1 MTTVEIYSRAGA
13 ERAFAPKGDVEVLKG
28 RLETLEGVPAVHGA
42 ITLRTGEHAPA
53 ATRSG
58 TLVLREKAALG
69 GGITVR
75 AAAVGRA
82 QAGVGDPLTVSA
94 EPGDLAV
101 LIMAGQLAADP
112 TPSPIPEG
120 WTGTWQNAIPGTNRS
135 GYVAVRKVTSATDTR
150 GVEWWVKTKAWTAR
164 QRAVLAV
171 IGGVDADRAAAG
183 PWSAALGAAPA
194 GATARLLASAAHG
207 TKEGKMAAWT
217 LDGGAVVADGLADVS
232 AVESW
237 SAVRAVLGEVGK
249 APDDIGANPP
259 AAWAQV
265 GLVARA
271 AGGGGGDNLDGATVP
286 LWFGGEQTRAG
297 VSIMPYGARSASALK
312 EAGAGRKG
320 IVVGH
325 RGMSEAG
332 DVVEHTMAAYTR
344 AVECGVDA
352 LEISCH
358 RTSDGVWLASH
369 DSTLERLGGPS
380 TPIRDMTWAQVL
392 SAFAGR
398 PEATPVT
405 LRDYLAAYG
414 ATHVT
419 IFDPKTEMARSDEY
433 LALLRDYKDRVVVKA
448 FADSGWLFAKIKQA
462 GWATWGYAYARN
474 RGQTWYAD
482 FVQGTNLD
490 FLSMEWDASDDVWS
504 PLVATGKPV
513 IAHIPASVA
522 QAAEG
527 ARKGAAGCIT
537 SRADLVAGAKV

>member
-1 MTTVEIYSRAGA
+1 MTAYRVYSKAGVDK
-13 ERAFAPKGDVEVLKG
+13 RFAP
-28 RLETLEGVPAVHGA
+28 RAETDAIRSLLPALTGTGTV

-53 ATRSG
+53 GTRSG
-58 TLVLREKAALG
+58 TMVLRERAALQ
-69 GGITVR
+69 GGIVVR
-75 AAAVGRA
+75 DSAVGRA
-82 QAGVGDPLTVSA
+82 QAGVGDPLTA
-94 EPGDLAV
+94 AAQPGDLAV
-101 LIMAGQLAADP
+101 LIMAAQLQADEN
-112 TPSPIPEG
+112 PSPIPSG
-120 WTGTWQNAIPGTNRS
+120 WTGTWQNTIPATNRS
-135 GYVAVRKVTSATDTR
+135 GYVAMKKVTAATDTR

-164 QRAVLAV
+164 QRAVLVVLAGGGINADQIAV
-171 IGGVDADRAAAG
+171 GQWRATVAATI
-183 PWSAALGAAPA
+183 PAPS
-194 GATARLLASAAHG
+194 TARLLVSAAHG
-207 TKEGKMAAWT
+207 TKDNKMAAWT
-217 LDGGAVVADGLADVS
+217 LDGGAIVADGLADVS
-232 AVESW
+232 TTESW
-237 SAVRAVLGEVGK
+237 SAVRVVLGAADR
-249 APDDIGANPP
+249 APDGVAANPP

-271 AGGGGGDNLDGATVP
+271 VGGGEDLDGTTVP
-286 LWFGGEQTRAG
+286 LWFGGEKTRAG
-297 VSIMPYGARSASALK
+297 VSIMPYGARSVSTLK
-312 EAGAGRKG
+312 ERKTG

-325 RGMSEAG
+325 RGMSGAG

-358 RTSDGVWLASH
+358 RTSDGVWFASH

-380 TPIRDMTWAQVL
+380 TPIRNMTWTQVQA
-392 SAFAGR
+392 AFAGR
-398 PEATPVT
+398 PEALPVT
-405 LRDYLAAYG
+405 LKDYLATYG

-433 LALLRDYKDRVVVKA
+433 LALLKDYKDRVVVKA
-448 FADSGWLFAKIKQA
+448 FADAGWLFAKVKQA

-482 FVQGTNLD
+482 FVQATNLD
-490 FLSMEWDASDDVWS
+490 FLSMEWDASDDMWS

>member
-1 MTTVEIYSRAGA
+1 MTAYEVYSREGA
-13 ERAFAPKGDVEVLKG
+13 DRRFALRA
-28 RLETLEGVPAVHGA
+28 ETDAIRGLLPALTGTGTV

-58 TLVLREKAALG
+58 TMVLRERAALG
-69 GGITVR
+69 DGIVVR
-75 AAAVGRA
+75 SSALGRA
-82 QAGVGDPLTVSA
+82 QAGVGDPLTAAA

-101 LIMAGQLAADP
+101 LIMAAQLQADEN
-112 TPSPIPEG
+112 PSPIPSG
-120 WTGTWQNAIPGTNRS
+120 WAGTWQNAISGTNRS
-135 GYVAVRKVTSATDTR
+135 GYVATRKVTGATDTR

-164 QRAVLAV
+164 QRAVLV
-171 IGGVDADRAAAG
+171 ILAGVDADKAAAG
-183 PWSAALGAAPA
+183 AWSAALGAAPA
-194 GATARLLASAAHG
+194 GSTARLLVSAAHG
-207 TKEGKMAAWT
+207 TKDNKMAAWT
-217 LDGGAVVADGLADVS
+217 LEGGAVVADGLEDVS
-232 AVESW
+232 TTESW
-237 SAVRAVLGEVGK
+237 SAVRAILGAAAT
-249 APDDIGANPP
+249 APDGAGANPP

-271 AGGGGGDNLDGATVP
+271 AGGGAGENLDGATVP
-286 LWFGGEQTRAG
+286 LWFGGEATRAG

-312 EAGAGRKG
+312 ERKG

-380 TPIRDMTWAQVL
+380 TPIRNMTWAQVQT
-392 SAFAGR
+392 AFAGR
-398 PEATPVT
+398 PEALPVT
-405 LRDYLAAYG
+405 LKDYLATYG
-414 ATHVT
+414 GTHVT

-433 LALLRDYKDRVVVKA
+433 LAILAPYKDRVVVKA

-462 GWATWGYAYARN
+462 GWATWGYAYVRN
-474 RGQTWYAD
+474 RGRTWYPD

-490 FLSMEWDASDDVWS
+490 FLSMEWDAADDVWS

>member
-1 MTTVEIYSRAGA
+1 MTAYEVYSRPGA
-13 ERAFAPKGDVEVLKG
+13 DRRFAL
-28 RLETLEGVPAVHGA
+28 RTETDAIRGLLPALTGTGTV

-53 ATRSG
+53 GTRSG
-58 TLVLREKAALG
+58 TMVLRERAALEG
-69 GGITVR
+69 GVVVR
-75 AAAVGRA
+75 SSALGRA
-82 QAGVGDPLTVSA
+82 QAGVGDPLTAAA

-101 LIMAGQLAADP
+101 LIMAAQLQADP
-112 TPSPIPEG
+112 TPSPVPEG

-135 GYVAVRKVTSATDTR
+135 GYVAVKKVTSPVDTR

-164 QRAVLAV
+164 QRAVLVVLA
-171 IGGVDADRAAAG
+171 GVDADRAAVG
-183 PWSAALGAAPA
+183 QWSAALATAAAP
-194 GATARLLASAAHG
+194 ATARLLVSAAHG
-207 TKEGKMAAWT
+207 TKDNRMAAWT
-217 LDGGAVVADGLADVS
+217 LEGGAVVADGLADVS
-232 AVESW
+232 TTESW
-237 SAVRAVLGEVGK
+237 SAMRAVLGPAASV
-249 APDDIGANPP
+249 PDGAGANPP

-265 GLVARA
+265 GLVVGA
-271 AGGGGGDNLDGATVP
+271 AGAGGENLDGATVP
-286 LWFGGEQTRAG
+286 LWFGGEATRAG

-312 EAGAGRKG
+312 ERKG

-344 AVECGVDA
+344 AAECGVDA

-369 DSTLERLGGPS
+369 DSTLARLGGPS
-380 TPIRDMTWAQVL
+380 TPIRDMTWAQVQA
-392 SAFAGR
+392 AFAGR

-405 LRDYLAAYG
+405 LKDYLATYG

-433 LALLRDYKDRVVVKA
+433 LALLAPYKDRVIIKV
-448 FADSGWLFAKIKQA
+448 FADAGWLFAKVKQA

-474 RGQTWYAD
+474 RGQTWYPD

-490 FLSMEWDASDDVWS
+490 FLSMEWDASDDVWA

-527 ARKGAAGCIT
+527 TRKGAAGCIT
-537 SRADLVAGAKV
+537 SRADLVAGLKV

>member
-1 MTTVEIYSRAGA
+1 MTAYEVYSRGGA
-13 ERAFAPKGDVEVLKG
+13 DRRFAL
-28 RLETLEGVPAVHGA
+28 RTETDAIRGLLPALTGTGTV

-53 ATRSG
+53 GARSG
-58 TLVLREKAALG
+58 TMVLRERAALEG
-69 GGITVR
+69 GVVVR
-75 AAAVGRA
+75 SSAVGRA
-82 QAGVGDPLTVSA
+82 QAGVGDPLTAAA

-101 LIMAGQLAADP
+101 LIMAAQLQADEN
-112 TPSPIPEG
+112 PSPLPDG
-120 WTGTWQNAIPGTNRS
+120 WTGTWQNTVPGTNRS
-135 GYVAVRKVTSATDTR
+135 GYVATRKVTGATDTR

-164 QRAVLAV
+164 QRAVLV
-171 IGGVDADRAAAG
+171 VLTGVDADRAAAG
-183 PWSAALGAAPA
+183 SWSAALGAAPA
-194 GATARLLASAAHG
+194 GSTAQLLASAAHG
-207 TKEGKMAAWT
+207 TKDNRMAAWT
-217 LDGGAVVADGLADVS
+217 LEGGAVVADGLADVS
-232 AVESW
+232 TTESW
-237 SAVRAVLGEVGK
+237 SAVRAVLG
-249 APDDIGANPP
+249 AADRPPDGAGVNPP

-265 GLVARA
+265 GLVAA
-271 AGGGGGDNLDGATVP
+271 AGGGGEALDGTTVP

-297 VSIMPYGARSASALK
+297 VSIMPYGARSTSALK
-312 EAGAGRKG
+312 ERKG

-325 RGMSEAG
+325 RGMSGAG

-344 AVECGVDA
+344 AAECGVDA

-369 DSTLERLGGPS
+369 DATLARLGGPS

-398 PEATPVT
+398 PEAVPVT
-405 LRDYLAAYG
+405 LKDYLATYG
-414 ATHVT
+414 GTHVT
-419 IFDPKTEMARSDEY
+419 IFDPKAEAARSDEY
-433 LALLRDYKDRVVVKA
+433 LALLKDYKDRVVIKA
-448 FADSGWLFAKIKQA
+448 FADSGWLFAKVKQA

-482 FVQGTNLD
+482 FVAATNLD
-490 FLSMEWDASDDVWS
+490 FLSMEWDAADDVWA

-537 SRADLVAGAKV
+537 SRADLVAGLKV

>member
-1 MTTVEIYSRAGA
+1 MTAYKVYSRDGA
-13 ERAFAPKGDVEVLKG
+13 DRRFAPRAETDAIRNILPALTGTGTVL
-28 RLETLEGVPAVHGA
+28 
-42 ITLRTGEHAPA
+42 TLRTGEHAPA
-53 ATRSG
+53 GTRPG
-58 TLVLREKAALG
+58 TMVLRERAALEG
-69 GGITVR
+69 GVVVR
-75 AAAVGRA
+75 DSAVGRA
-82 QAGVGDPLTVSA
+82 QAGVGDPLTA
-94 EPGDLAV
+94 TAQPGDLAV
-101 LIMAGQLAADP
+101 LIMAAQLQADEN
-112 TPSPIPEG
+112 PSPIPSG

-135 GYVAVRKVTSATDTR
+135 GYVAVRKVTSPVDTR

-164 QRAVLAV
+164 QRAVLVVLA
-171 IGGVDADRAAAG
+171 GVDADRAAVG
-183 PWSAALGAAPA
+183 QWSAVVATAPA
-194 GATARLLASAAHG
+194 PATARLLVSVAHG
-207 TKEGKMAAWT
+207 TKDNKMAAWT
-217 LDGGAVVADGLADVS
+217 LEGGAVVTDGLADVS
-232 AVESW
+232 TTESW
-237 SAVRAVLGEVGK
+237 SAMRVVLGAAGR
-249 APDDIGANPP
+249 APDGAAANPP

-265 GLVARA
+265 GLVAKA
-271 AGGGGGDNLDGATVP
+271 AGGGEDLDGTTVP
-286 LWFGGEQTRAG
+286 LWFGGEKTRAR

-312 EAGAGRKG
+312 ERKSG

-325 RGMSEAG
+325 RGMSGAG

-358 RTSDGVWLASH
+358 RTSDGVWFASH

-380 TPIRDMTWAQVL
+380 TPIKNMTWAQVQA
-392 SAFAGR
+392 AFVGW
-398 PEATPVT
+398 PEALPVT
-405 LRDYLAAYG
+405 LKDYLATYG

-433 LALLRDYKDRVVVKA
+433 LALLAPYKDRVIIKA
-448 FADSGWLFAKIKQA
+448 FADASWLFAKIRQA

-474 RGQTWYAD
+474 RGQNWYPD

-490 FLSMEWDASDDVWS
+490 FLSMEWNASDDVWS

-537 SRADLVAGAKV
+537 SRADLVAGLKV

>member
-1 MTTVEIYSRAGA
+1 MTAYEVYSRPGA
-13 ERAFAPKGDVEVLKG
+13 DRRFALKGDVDALRG
-28 RLETLEGVPAVHGA
+28 LLPALTGTGTV

-53 ATRSG
+53 GTRSG
-58 TLVLREKAALG
+58 TMVLRERAALG
-69 GGITVR
+69 TGIAVR
-75 AAAVGRA
+75 SSAVGRA
-82 QAGVGDPLTVSA
+82 QAGVGDPLTATS

-101 LIMAGQLAADP
+101 LIMAAQLQADEN
-112 TPSPIPEG
+112 PSPIPEG
-120 WTGTWQNAIPGTNRS
+120 WTGTWQPQIGGTNRS
-135 GYVAVRKVTSATDTR
+135 GYVAVRKVTGATDTR

-164 QRAVLAV
+164 QRAILA
-171 IGGVDADRAAAG
+171 ILAGVDADKVVAG
-183 PWSAALGAAPA
+183 AWTAALGPAPA
-194 GATARLLASAAHG
+194 GATARLLVSAAHG
-207 TKEGKMAAWT
+207 TKDNKMAAWT
-217 LDGGAVVADGLADVS
+217 LEGGAVVADGLADVS
-232 AVESW
+232 TTESW
-237 SAVRAVLGEVGK
+237 SAVRAVLGPAAM
-249 APDDIGANPP
+249 APDGAGANPP

-265 GLVARA
+265 GLVAKA
-271 AGGGGGDNLDGATVP
+271 AGAGVDNLDGATVP
-286 LWFGGEQTRAG
+286 LWFGGEAARAG

-312 EAGAGRKG
+312 ERKNLV
-320 IVVGH
+320 IGH

-369 DSTLERLGGPS
+369 DATLARLGGPS
-380 TPIRDMTWAQVL
+380 TPIRDMTWAQVQA
-392 SAFAGR
+392 AFAGR

-405 LRDYLAAYG
+405 LKDYLATYG

-433 LALLRDYKDRVVVKA
+433 LALLAPYKDRVIIKA
-448 FADSGWLFAKIKQA
+448 FADSGWLFAKVKQA

-482 FVQGTNLD
+482 FVQATNLD
-490 FLSMEWDASDDVWS
+490 FLSMEWDASDDVWA

-537 SRADLVAGAKV
+537 SRADLVAGLKV

>member
-1 MTTVEIYSRAGA
+1 MTTVEIYSRAGV
-13 ERAFAPKGDVEVLKG
+13 ERAFAARGDVEALKG
-28 RLETLEGVPAVHGA
+28 RVETLEGAPAVHGA
-42 ITLRTGEHAPA
+42 ITLLTGEHAPVG
-53 ATRSG
+53 TRSG

-69 GGITVR
+69 DGIAVR
-75 AAAVGRA
+75 ASATGRA
-82 QAGVGDPLTVSA
+82 QAGVGDPLTAAA

-112 TPSPIPEG
+112 TPSPVPEG
-120 WTGTWQNAIPGTNRS
+120 WTGTWQPQIGGTNRS
-135 GYVAVRKVTSATDTR
+135 GYVATREVSAATDTR

-164 QRAVLAV
+164 QRAVLVVLA
-171 IGGVDADRAAAG
+171 GADADRAVVG
-183 PWSAALGAAPA
+183 PWSATVAGA
-194 GATARLLASAAHG
+194 ATARLLASAAHG
-207 TKEGKMAAWT
+207 TKDNKMAAWT

-232 AVESW
+232 TVESW
-237 SAVRAVLGEVGK
+237 SVVRVVLGGAGK

-265 GLVARA
+265 ALVPGG
-271 AGGGGGDNLDGATVP
+271 AGGGGGALDGATVP
-286 LWFGGEQTRAG
+286 LWLGGEQTRAG
-297 VSIMPYGARSASALK
+297 VSIMPYGARSTSALK

-358 RTSDGVWLASH
+358 RTSDGVWFASH
-369 DSTLERLGGPS
+369 DPTLERLGGPS
-380 TPIRDMTWAQVL
+380 TPIKNMTWAQVQA
-392 SAFAGR
+392 AFAAR
-398 PEATPVT
+398 PEAAPVT

-433 LALLRDYKDRVVVKA
+433 LALLKDYKDRVVVKA
-448 FADSGWLFAKIKQA
+448 FADSGWLFAKVKQA

-474 RGQTWYAD
+474 RGQNWYPD
-482 FVQGTNLD
+482 FVKGTNLD
-490 FLSMEWDASDDVWS
+490 FLSMEWDAADDVWA
-504 PLVATGKPV
+504 PLVATGRPV

-537 SRADLVAGAKV
+537 SRADLVAGLKV

>member
-1 MTTVEIYSRAGA
+1 MTAYEVYSRGGA
-13 ERAFAPKGDVEVLKG
+13 DRRFALRTETDAIRGLLPALTGTGTVL
-28 RLETLEGVPAVHGA
+28 
-42 ITLRTGEHAPA
+42 TLRTGEHAPA
-53 ATRSG
+53 STRSG
-58 TLVLREKAALG
+58 TMVLRERAALEG
-69 GGITVR
+69 GVVVR
-75 AAAVGRA
+75 STAVGRA
-82 QAGVGDPLTVSA
+82 QAGVGDPLTAAA

-101 LIMAGQLAADP
+101 LIMAAQLQADP
-112 TPSPIPEG
+112 TPSPVPEG

-135 GYVAVRKVTSATDTR
+135 GYVATRKVTSPVDTR

-164 QRAVLAV
+164 QRAVLV
-171 IGGVDADRAAAG
+171 ILAGVDADKAVAG
-183 PWSAALGAAPA
+183 AWSAALGAAPA

-207 TKEGKMAAWT
+207 TKDNKMAAWT
-217 LDGGAVVADGLADVS
+217 LEGGAVVADGLADVS
-232 AVESW
+232 TTESW
-237 SAVRAVLGEVGK
+237 SAVRVVLGGADR
-249 APDDIGANPP
+249 APDGAGVNPP

-265 GLVARA
+265 GLVAK
-271 AGGGGGDNLDGATVP
+271 AGGGAGENLDGATVP
-286 LWFGGEQTRAG
+286 LWFGGEATRAG

-312 EAGAGRKG
+312 EAGAGRKNL
-320 IVVGH
+320 VVGH

-369 DSTLERLGGPS
+369 DSTLARLGGPS
-380 TPIRDMTWAQVL
+380 TPIRDMTWAQVQA
-392 SAFAGR
+392 AFAGR
-398 PEATPVT
+398 PEALPVT
-405 LRDYLAAYG
+405 LKDYLAAYG

-433 LALLRDYKDRVVVKA
+433 LALLKDYKDRVVVKA
-448 FADSGWLFAKIKQA
+448 FADASWLFAKVKQA

-474 RGQTWYAD
+474 RGQNWYPD

-527 ARKGAAGCIT
+527 TRKGAAGCIT
-537 SRADLVAGAKV
+537 SRADLVAGLKV

>member
-1 MTTVEIYSRAGA
+1 MTAYKVYSRDGA
-13 ERAFAPKGDVEVLKG
+13 DRRFAPRAETDAIRNILPALTGTGTVL
-28 RLETLEGVPAVHGA
+28 
-42 ITLRTGEHAPA
+42 TLRTGEHAPA
-53 ATRSG
+53 GTRPG
-58 TLVLREKAALG
+58 TMVLRERAALEG
-69 GGITVR
+69 GVVVR
-75 AAAVGRA
+75 DSAVGRA
-82 QAGVGDPLTVSA
+82 QAGVGDPLTA
-94 EPGDLAV
+94 TAQPGDLAV
-101 LIMAGQLAADP
+101 LIMAAQLQADEN
-112 TPSPIPEG
+112 PSPIPSG

-135 GYVAVRKVTSATDTR
+135 GYVAVRKVTSPVDTR

-164 QRAVLAV
+164 QRAVLVVLA
-171 IGGVDADRAAAG
+171 GVDADRAAVG
-183 PWSAALGAAPA
+183 QWSAVVATAPA
-194 GATARLLASAAHG
+194 PATARLLVSVAHG
-207 TKEGKMAAWT
+207 TKDNKMAAWT
-217 LDGGAVVADGLADVS
+217 LEGGAVVTDGLADVS
-232 AVESW
+232 TTESW
-237 SAVRAVLGEVGK
+237 SAMRVVLGAADR
-249 APDDIGANPP
+249 APDGAAANPP

-265 GLVARA
+265 GLVAKA
-271 AGGGGGDNLDGATVP
+271 AGGGEDLDGTTVP
-286 LWFGGEQTRAG
+286 LWFGGEKTRAG

-312 EAGAGRKG
+312 ERKSG

-325 RGMSEAG
+325 RGMSGAG

-358 RTSDGVWLASH
+358 RTSDGVWFASH

-380 TPIRDMTWAQVL
+380 TPIKNMTWAQVQA
-392 SAFAGR
+392 AFVGW
-398 PEATPVT
+398 PEALPVT
-405 LRDYLAAYG
+405 LKDYLATYG

-433 LALLRDYKDRVVVKA
+433 LALLAPYKDRVIIKA
-448 FADSGWLFAKIKQA
+448 FADASWLFAKIRQA

-474 RGQTWYAD
+474 RGQNWYPD

-490 FLSMEWDASDDVWS
+490 FLSMEWAASDDVWS

-537 SRADLVAGAKV
+537 SRADLVAGLKV

>member
-1 MTTVEIYSRAGA
+1 MTTFSVYSRDGA
-13 ERAFAPKGDVEVLKG
+13 DRRFALRTETDAIRGLLPTLTGTGTVL
-28 RLETLEGVPAVHGA
+28 
-42 ITLRTGEHAPA
+42 TLRTGEHAPA

-69 GGITVR
+69 TGIAVR
-75 AAAVGRA
+75 ASATGRA
-82 QAGVGDPLTVSA
+82 QAGVGDPLTATS

-101 LIMAGQLAADP
+101 LVMAAQLQADP

-120 WTGTWQNAIPGTNRS
+120 WTGTWQPQIGGTNRS
-135 GYVAVRKVTSATDTR
+135 GYVAVKEVTSPTDTR
-150 GVEWWVKTKAWTAR
+150 GVEWWVRTKAWTAR
-164 QRAVLAV
+164 QRAVLVVLA
-171 IGGVDADRAAAG
+171 GVDADKAVAG
-183 PWSAALGAAPA
+183 AWSAALGAAPA
-194 GATARLLASAAHG
+194 GATARLLVSAAHG
-207 TKEGKMAAWT
+207 TKDNRMAAWT
-217 LDGGAVVADGLADVS
+217 LEGGAVVADGLADVS
-232 AVESW
+232 TMESW
-237 SAVRAVLGEVGK
+237 SAVRVVLGGADR
-249 APDDIGANPP
+249 APDGAAANPP

-271 AGGGGGDNLDGATVP
+271 AGGGEDLDGTTVP

-312 EAGAGRKG
+312 EAGAGRKNL
-320 IVVGH
+320 VVGH

-358 RTSDGVWLASH
+358 RTSDGVWFASH
-369 DSTLERLGGPS
+369 EATLARLGGPS
-380 TPIRDMTWAQVL
+380 TPIRDMTWAQVQA
-392 SAFAGR
+392 AFAGR
-398 PEATPVT
+398 PEALPVT
-405 LRDYLAAYG
+405 LRDYLGAYG
-414 ATHVT
+414 NTHVT

-433 LALLRDYKDRVVVKA
+433 LALLKDYKDRVVIKA
-448 FADSGWLFAKIKQA
+448 FADSGWLFAKVKQA

-474 RGQTWYAD
+474 RGQNWYPD
-482 FVQGTNLD
+482 FAAGMNLD
-490 FLSMEWDASDDVWS
+490 FLSMEWDAADDVWA

-527 ARKGAAGCIT
+527 TRKGAAGCIT
-537 SRADLVAGAKV
+537 SRADLVAGLKV

>member
-1 MTTVEIYSRAGA
+1 MTTVEVYSRRGA
-13 ERAFAPKGDVEVLKG
+13 ERAFAARGDVETLKG
-28 RLETLEGVPAVHGA
+28 RVGTLEGAPAVQGA

-53 ATRSG
+53 GTRSG

-69 GGITVR
+69 DGIVVR
-75 AAAVGRA
+75 SSATGRA
-82 QAGVGDPLTVSA
+82 QAGVGDPLTAAA

-101 LIMAGQLAADP
+101 LIMAGQLAADL
-112 TPSPIPEG
+112 TPSPVPEG
-120 WTGTWQNAIPGTNRS
+120 WTGAWQNTVPGGTRS
-135 GYVAVRKVTSATDTR
+135 GYVAVRKVAAATDTR

-164 QRAVLAV
+164 QRAVLVVLAGADAERAV
-171 IGGVDADRAAAG
+171 VG
-183 PWSAALGAAPA
+183 PWSATVAGA
-194 GATARLLASAAHG
+194 ATARLLASAAHG
-207 TKEGKMAAWT
+207 TKDNKMAAWT
-217 LDGGAVVADGLADVS
+217 LDGGAIVADGLADVS
-232 AVESW
+232 TVESW
-237 SAVRAVLGEVGK
+237 SAVRVVLGGAGK

-265 GLVARA
+265 ALVPGG
-271 AGGGGGDNLDGATVP
+271 AGGGGGALDGTTVP
-286 LWFGGEQTRAG
+286 LWLGGEQTRAG
-297 VSIMPYGARSASALK
+297 VSIMPYGARSVSALK

-325 RGMSEAG
+325 RGMSGAG

-358 RTSDGVWLASH
+358 RTKDGVWFASH

-380 TPIRDMTWAQVL
+380 TPIRDMTWAQVQA
-392 SAFAGR
+392 AFAGR

-405 LRDYLAAYG
+405 LKDYLGAYG
-414 ATHVT
+414 NTHVT

-433 LALLRDYKDRVVVKA
+433 LALLAPYKDRVVIKA

-474 RGQTWYAD
+474 RGQNWYPD
-482 FVQGTNLD
+482 FAKGANQD
-490 FLSMEWDASDDVWS
+490 FLSMEWDAADDVWA

-513 IAHIPASVA
+513 IAHIPATAA

-537 SRADLVAGAKV
+537 SRADLVAGVKV

>member
-1 MTTVEIYSRAGA
+1 MTTVEVYSRRGA
-13 ERAFAPKGDVEVLKG
+13 ERAFAARGDVETLKG
-28 RLETLEGVPAVHGA
+28 RVGTLEGAPAVQGA

-53 ATRSG
+53 GTRSG

-69 GGITVR
+69 DGIIVR
-75 AAAVGRA
+75 SSATGRA
-82 QAGVGDPLTVSA
+82 QAGVGDPLTAAA

-101 LIMAGQLAADP
+101 LIMAGQLAADL
-112 TPSPIPEG
+112 TPSPVPEG
-120 WTGTWQNAIPGTNRS
+120 WTGTWQNTVPGGTRS
-135 GYVAVRKVTSATDTR
+135 GYVAVRKVAAATDTR

-164 QRAVLAV
+164 QRAVLVVLAGADAERAV
-171 IGGVDADRAAAG
+171 VG
-183 PWSAALGAAPA
+183 PWSATVAGA
-194 GATARLLASAAHG
+194 ATARLLASAAHG
-207 TKEGKMAAWT
+207 TKDNKMAAWT
-217 LDGGAVVADGLADVS
+217 LDGGAIVADGLADVS
-232 AVESW
+232 TVESW
-237 SAVRAVLGEVGK
+237 SAVRVVLGGAGK

-265 GLVARA
+265 ALVPGG
-271 AGGGGGDNLDGATVP
+271 AGGGGGALDGTTVP
-286 LWFGGEQTRAG
+286 LWLGGEQTRAG
-297 VSIMPYGARSASALK
+297 VSIMPYGARSVSALK

-325 RGMSEAG
+325 RGMSGAG
-332 DVVEHTMAAYTR
+332 DVVEDTMAAYTR

-358 RTSDGVWLASH
+358 RTSDGVWMASH

-380 TPIRDMTWAQVL
+380 TPIRDMTWAQVQA
-392 SAFAGR
+392 AFAGR

-405 LRDYLAAYG
+405 LKDYLGAYG

-433 LALLRDYKDRVVVKA
+433 LALLASYKDRVVIKA
-448 FADSGWLFAKIKQA
+448 FADSGWLFAKVKQA

-482 FVQGTNLD
+482 FVQGANLD
-490 FLSMEWDASDDVWS
+490 FLSMEWDAADDVWS

-513 IAHIPASVA
+513 IAHIPATAA

-537 SRADLVAGAKV
+537 SRADLVAGVKV

>member
-1 MTTVEIYSRAGA
+1 MTTFSVYTKAGVDK
-13 ERAFAPKGDVEVLKG
+13 RFTP
-28 RLETLEGVPAVHGA
+28 RTETDALRNLLPALTGTGTV

-53 ATRSG
+53 GTRSG
-58 TLVLREKAALG
+58 TLVLRERAALG

-82 QAGVGDPLTVSA
+82 QAGVGDPLTAAA

-101 LIMAGQLAADP
+101 LIMAAQLQADP
-112 TPSPIPEG
+112 TPSPIPSG
-120 WTGTWQNAIPGTNRS
+120 WTGTWQNAIAGTNRS
-135 GYVAVRKVTSATDTR
+135 GYVAVKKVTGATDTR

-164 QRAVLAV
+164 QRAVLV
-171 IGGVDADRAAAG
+171 ILAGVDADRAAVG
-183 PWSAALGAAPA
+183 QWSATVAATTPA
-194 GATARLLASAAHG
+194 PSTARLLASAAHG
-207 TKEGKMAAWT
+207 TKDNKMAAWT
-217 LDGGAVVADGLADVS
+217 LEGGAVVADGLADVS
-232 AVESW
+232 TTESW
-237 SAVRAVLGEVGK
+237 SAVRVVLGAADK
-249 APDDIGANPP
+249 APDGAGANPP

-265 GLVARA
+265 GLVATV
-271 AGGGGGDNLDGATVP
+271 AGGGGANNLDGATVP
-286 LWFGGEQTRAG
+286 LWFGGEATRAG
-297 VSIMPYGARSASALK
+297 VSIMPYGARSVSALK
-312 EAGAGRKG
+312 EAGAGRKNLV
-320 IVVGH
+320 IGH

-369 DSTLERLGGPS
+369 DSTLARLGGPT
-380 TPIRDMTWAQVL
+380 TPIRDMTWAQVQA
-392 SAFAGR
+392 AFAGR
-398 PEATPVT
+398 PEALPVT
-405 LRDYLAAYG
+405 LKDYLAAYG
-414 ATHVT
+414 GTHVT
-419 IFDPKTEMARSDEY
+419 VFDPKTEMARSDEY
-433 LALLRDYKDRVVVKA
+433 LALLAPYKDRVVIKA

-482 FVQGTNLD
+482 FVKATNLD
-490 FLSMEWDASDDVWS
+490 FLSMEWDAADDVWS
-504 PLVATGKPV
+504 PLVATKKPV

-537 SRADLVAGAKV
+537 SRADLVAGVKV

>member
-1 MTTVEIYSRAGA
+1 MTTFSVYSRDGA
-13 ERAFAPKGDVEVLKG
+13 NRRFAL
-28 RLETLEGVPAVHGA
+28 RTETDAIKSLLPALTGTGTV

-58 TLVLREKAALG
+58 TMVLRERAALEG
-69 GGITVR
+69 GVVVR
-75 AAAVGRA
+75 SSAVGRA
-82 QAGVGDPLTVSA
+82 QAGVGDPLTAAA

-101 LIMAGQLAADP
+101 LIMAGQLQADES
-112 TPSPIPEG
+112 PSPIPSG
-120 WTGTWQNAIPGTNRS
+120 WTGTWQPQIGGTNRS
-135 GYVAVRKVTSATDTR
+135 GYVAVRKVTSPVDTR

-171 IGGVDADRAAAG
+171 IGGVDADKAAAG
-183 PWSAALGAAPA
+183 AWSAALGAAPA

-207 TKEGKMAAWT
+207 TKDNKMAAWT
-217 LDGGAVVADGLADVS
+217 LEGGAVVTDGLADVS
-232 AVESW
+232 TTESW
-237 SAVRAVLGEVGK
+237 SAVRAVLGAAGSV
-249 APDDIGANPP
+249 PDGIGANPP

-265 GLVARA
+265 GLVVGA
-271 AGGGGGDNLDGATVP
+271 AGAGADNLDGATVP
-286 LWFGGEQTRAG
+286 LWFGGEVTRAG

-312 EAGAGRKG
+312 EAGAGRKNL
-320 IVVGH
+320 VVGH
-325 RGMSEAG
+325 RGMSGAG

-369 DSTLERLGGPS
+369 DSTLARLGGPS
-380 TPIRDMTWAQVL
+380 TPIRDMTWAQVQA
-392 SAFAGR
+392 AFAAR
-398 PEATPVT
+398 PEALPVT
-405 LRDYLAAYG
+405 LKDYLATYG
-414 ATHVT
+414 GTHVT

-433 LALLRDYKDRVVVKA
+433 LALLKDYKNRVVVKA
-448 FADSGWLFAKIKQA
+448 FADASWLFAKVRQA

-474 RGQTWYAD
+474 RGQNWYPD

-490 FLSMEWDASDDVWS
+490 FLSMEWDASDDVWA

-527 ARKGAAGCIT
+527 TRKGAAGCIT
-537 SRADLVAGAKV
+537 SRADLVAGLKV

>member
-1 MTTVEIYSRAGA
+1 MTAYEVYSRPGA
-13 ERAFAPKGDVEVLKG
+13 DRRFALKGDVDAIRGL
-28 RLETLEGVPAVHGA
+28 LPALTGTGTV

-53 ATRSG
+53 STRSG

-69 GGITVR
+69 TGITVR
-75 AAAVGRA
+75 SSAVGRA
-82 QAGVGDPLTVSA
+82 QAGVGDPLTATSQ
-94 EPGDLAV
+94 PGDLAV
-101 LIMAGQLAADP
+101 LIMAAQLQADEN
-112 TPSPIPEG
+112 PSPIPEG
-120 WTGTWQNAIPGTNRS
+120 WTGTWQNTVPGTNRS
-135 GYVAVRKVTSATDTR
+135 GYMATRKVTGATDTR

-164 QRAVLAV
+164 QRAVLV
-171 IGGVDADRAAAG
+171 VLTGVDADHAG
-183 PWSAALGAAPA
+183 VGQWTAVMTGANKPQ
-194 GATARLLASAAHG
+194 LLASVAHG
-207 TKEGKMAAWT
+207 TKDNKMAAWT

-232 AVESW
+232 TTESW
-237 SAVRAVLGEVGK
+237 SAVRVALGGPGT
-249 APDDIGANPP
+249 PDGAAANPP
-259 AAWAQV
+259 AAWARV
-265 GLVARA
+265 TLTA
-271 AGGGGGDNLDGATVP
+271 AGGGGGGGALDGATVP
-286 LWFGGEQTRAG
+286 LWLGGEQTRAG
-297 VSIMPYGARSASALK
+297 VSIMPYGARSASALR
-312 EAGAGRKG
+312 ERKG

-380 TPIRDMTWAQVL
+380 TPIKNMTWAQVQA
-392 SAFAGR
+392 AFAGR
-398 PEATPVT
+398 PEALPVT

-414 ATHVT
+414 GTHVT

-433 LALLRDYKDRVVVKA
+433 LALLAPYKDRVVIKA
-448 FADSGWLFAKIKQA
+448 FADSGWLFAKVKQA

-474 RGQTWYAD
+474 RGQNWYPD
-482 FVQGTNLD
+482 FVQATNLD
-490 FLSMEWDASDDVWS
+490 FLSMEWDAAADDVWA

-513 IAHIPASVA
+513 IAHIPATAA

-537 SRADLVAGAKV
+537 SRADLVAGLKV

>member
-1 MTTVEIYSRAGA
+1 MTAYEVYSRPGA
-13 ERAFAPKGDVEVLKG
+13 DRRFAL
-28 RLETLEGVPAVHGA
+28 RTETDAIRGLLPALTGTGTV

-69 GGITVR
+69 TGITVR
-75 AAAVGRA
+75 SSAVGRA
-82 QAGVGDPLTVSA
+82 QAGGGDPLTATSQ
-94 EPGDLAV
+94 PGDLAV
-101 LIMAGQLAADP
+101 LVMAAQLQADEN
-112 TPSPIPEG
+112 PSPIPSG
-120 WTGTWQNAIPGTNRS
+120 WTGTWQPQIGGTNRS
-135 GYVAVRKVTSATDTR
+135 GYVAVRKVTSPVDTR

-171 IGGVDADRAAAG
+171 IGGVDADRAAVG
-183 PWSAALGAAPA
+183 QWSAALGAAPA
-194 GATARLLASAAHG
+194 GATARLLVSAAHG
-207 TKEGKMAAWT
+207 TKDNKMAAWT
-217 LDGGAVVADGLADVS
+217 LDGGVVVADGLADVS
-232 AVESW
+232 TTESW
-237 SAVRAVLGEVGK
+237 SAVRVALGAAAT
-249 APDDIGANPP
+249 APDGAGANPP

-265 GLVARA
+265 ALTPA
-271 AGGGGGDNLDGATVP
+271 AGGGGAGGALDGATVP
-286 LWFGGEQTRAG
+286 LWLGGEQTRAA
-297 VSIMPYGARSASALK
+297 VSIMPYGARSASALR
-312 EAGAGRKG
+312 ERKG

-358 RTSDGVWLASH
+358 RTSDGVWFASH
-369 DSTLERLGGPS
+369 DSTLARLGGPS
-380 TPIRDMTWAQVL
+380 TPIRDMTWAQVQV
-392 SAFAGR
+392 AFAER
-398 PEATPVT
+398 PEALPVT
-405 LRDYLAAYG
+405 LRDYLGAYG
-414 ATHVT
+414 ASHVT

-433 LALLRDYKDRVVVKA
+433 LALLKDYKDRVVIKA
-448 FADSGWLFAKIKQA
+448 FADSGWLFAKVKQA

-474 RGQTWYAD
+474 RGQTWYPD

-490 FLSMEWDASDDVWS
+490 FLSMEWDASDDVWA

-537 SRADLVAGAKV
+537 SRADLVAGLKV

>member
-1 MTTVEIYSRAGA
+1 MTAYEVYSRPGA
-13 ERAFAPKGDVEVLKG
+13 DRRFAL
-28 RLETLEGVPAVHGA
+28 RTETDAIRGLLPALTGTGTV

-53 ATRSG
+53 STRSG
-58 TLVLREKAALG
+58 TMVLRERAALQG
-69 GGITVR
+69 GVVVR
-75 AAAVGRA
+75 SSALGRA
-82 QAGVGDPLTVSA
+82 QAGVGDPLTA
-94 EPGDLAV
+94 AAAPGDLAV
-101 LIMAGQLAADP
+101 LIMAAQLQADEN
-112 TPSPIPEG
+112 PSPVPEG

-135 GYVAVRKVTSATDTR
+135 GYVAVKKVTSPVDTR

-171 IGGVDADRAAAG
+171 IAGVDADKAVAG
-183 PWSAALGAAPA
+183 AWSAALGAAPA

-207 TKEGKMAAWT
+207 TKDNKMAAWT
-217 LDGGAVVADGLADVS
+217 LEGGAVVTDGLADVS
-232 AVESW
+232 TTESW
-237 SAVRAVLGEVGK
+237 SAVRVVLGG
-249 APDDIGANPP
+249 ADRPPDGAGANPP

-265 GLVARA
+265 GLVAK
-271 AGGGGGDNLDGATVP
+271 AGGGAGENLNGATVP
-286 LWFGGEQTRAG
+286 LWFGGEATRAG

-312 EAGAGRKG
+312 ERKG

-405 LRDYLAAYG
+405 LKDYLAAYG
-414 ATHVT
+414 GTHVT

-433 LALLRDYKDRVVVKA
+433 LALLKDYKDRVVVKA
-448 FADSGWLFAKIKQA
+448 FADAGWLFAKVKQA

-474 RGQTWYAD
+474 RGQNWYPD

-527 ARKGAAGCIT
+527 TRKGAAGCIT
-537 SRADLVAGAKV
+537 SRADLVAGLKV

>member
-1 MTTVEIYSRAGA
+1 MTTYDVYTKAGVDK
-13 ERAFAPKGDVEVLKG
+13 RFAL
-28 RLETLEGVPAVHGA
+28 RTETDAIRGLLPALTGTGTV

-53 ATRSG
+53 STRSG
-58 TLVLREKAALG
+58 TMVLRERAALEG
-69 GGITVR
+69 GVVVR
-75 AAAVGRA
+75 SSAVGRA
-82 QAGVGDPLTVSA
+82 QAGVGDPLTAAV

-101 LIMAGQLAADP
+101 LIMAAQLQADEN
-112 TPSPIPEG
+112 PSPIPSG
-120 WTGTWQNAIPGTNRS
+120 WTGTWQPQIGGTNRS
-135 GYVAVRKVTSATDTR
+135 GYVATRKVTGATDTR

-164 QRAVLAV
+164 QRAVLVVLA
-171 IGGVDADRAAAG
+171 GVDAERAAVG
-183 PWSAALGAAPA
+183 QWSAALGAAPA
-194 GATARLLASAAHG
+194 GATARLLVSAAHG
-207 TKEGKMAAWT
+207 TKDNKMAAWT
-217 LDGGAVVADGLADVS
+217 LEGGAVVADGLADVS
-232 AVESW
+232 TTESW
-237 SAVRAVLGEVGK
+237 SAVRVVLGAAAT
-249 APDDIGANPP
+249 APDGAGANPP

-265 GLVARA
+265 GLVAK
-271 AGGGGGDNLDGATVP
+271 AGGGAGENLDGATVP

-312 EAGAGRKG
+312 ERKSG
-320 IVVGH
+320 VVVGH
-325 RGMSEAG
+325 RGMSGAG

-369 DSTLERLGGPS
+369 DSTLARLGGPS

-392 SAFAGR
+392 SAFAAR

-405 LRDYLAAYG
+405 LKDYLATYG

-433 LALLRDYKDRVVVKA
+433 LALLAPYKDRVIIKA
-448 FADSGWLFAKIKQA
+448 FADAGWLFAKVKQA

-474 RGQTWYAD
+474 RGQTWYPD

-537 SRADLVAGAKV
+537 SRADLVAGLKV

>member
-1 MTTVEIYSRAGA
+1 MTTFSVYSRDGA
-13 ERAFAPKGDVEVLKG
+13 NRRFALRTETDAIRGLLPALTGTGTVL
-28 RLETLEGVPAVHGA
+28 
-42 ITLRTGEHAPA
+42 TLRTGEHAPA
-53 ATRSG
+53 GTRSG
-58 TLVLREKAALG
+58 TMVLRERAALQG
-69 GGITVR
+69 GVVVR
-75 AAAVGRA
+75 SSAVGRA
-82 QAGVGDPLTVSA
+82 QAGVGDPLTAAA

-101 LIMAGQLAADP
+101 LIMAAQLQADP
-112 TPSPIPEG
+112 TPSPVPEG
-120 WTGTWQNAIPGTNRS
+120 WTGTWQNTVPGTNRS
-135 GYVAVRKVTSATDTR
+135 GYVAVKKVTSPTDTR

-164 QRAVLAV
+164 QRAVIVVLT
-171 IGGVDADRAAAG
+171 GVDADRAAIG
-183 PWSAALGAAPA
+183 QWRAAVAATTPA
-194 GATARLLASAAHG
+194 PSTARLLASVAHG
-207 TKEGKMAAWT
+207 TKDNKMAAWT
-217 LDGGAVVADGLADVS
+217 LEGGAVVAGGLADVS
-232 AVESW
+232 TTESW
-237 SAVRAVLGEVGK
+237 SAVRVVLGAAAT
-249 APDDIGANPP
+249 APDGAGANPP

-265 GLVARA
+265 GLVAA
-271 AGGGGGDNLDGATVP
+271 AGGAGGGALDGATVP
-286 LWFGGEQTRAG
+286 LWLGGEQTRAA

-312 EAGAGRKG
+312 ERKG

-369 DSTLERLGGPS
+369 DSTLARLGGPT
-380 TPIRDMTWAQVL
+380 TPIRDMTWAQVQA
-392 SAFAGR
+392 AFAGR
-398 PEATPVT
+398 PEALPVT
-405 LRDYLAAYG
+405 LRDYLGAYG
-414 ATHVT
+414 NTHVT

-433 LALLRDYKDRVVVKA
+433 LALLVPYKDRVVIKA
-448 FADSGWLFAKIKQA
+448 FADSGWLFAKVKQA

-482 FVQGTNLD
+482 FAAATNLD
-490 FLSMEWDASDDVWS
+490 FLSMEWDASDDVWA

-537 SRADLVAGAKV
+537 SRADLVAGLKV

>member
-1 MTTVEIYSRAGA
+1 MTAYEVYSRPGA
-13 ERAFAPKGDVEVLKG
+13 DRRFAL
-28 RLETLEGVPAVHGA
+28 RTETDAIRGLLPALTGTGTV

-53 ATRSG
+53 STRSG
-58 TLVLREKAALG
+58 TLVLRERAALQG
-69 GGITVR
+69 GVVVR
-75 AAAVGRA
+75 SSALGRA
-82 QAGVGDPLTVSA
+82 QAGVGDPLTAAA

-101 LIMAGQLAADP
+101 LIMVAQLQADEN
-112 TPSPIPEG
+112 PSPIPSG

-135 GYVAVRKVTSATDTR
+135 GYVAVKKVTSPVDTR

-183 PWSAALGAAPA
+183 SWSAALGAAPA
-194 GATARLLASAAHG
+194 GATARLLVSAAHG
-207 TKEGKMAAWT
+207 TKDNKMAAWT
-217 LDGGAVVADGLADVS
+217 LEGGAVVADGLADVS
-232 AVESW
+232 TTESW
-237 SAVRAVLGEVGK
+237 SAVRAVLGAAATV
-249 APDDIGANPP
+249 PDGAGANPP

-265 GLVARA
+265 GLVAKA
-271 AGGGGGDNLDGATVP
+271 AGGAGENLDGATVP
-286 LWFGGEQTRAG
+286 LWFGGEATRAG

-312 EAGAGRKG
+312 ERKG

-344 AVECGVDA
+344 AAECGVDA

-369 DSTLERLGGPS
+369 DSTLARLGGPS
-380 TPIRDMTWAQVL
+380 TPIRDMTWAQVQA
-392 SAFAGR
+392 AFVGR

-405 LRDYLAAYG
+405 LKDYLTAYG
-414 ATHVT
+414 NTHVT

-433 LALLRDYKDRVVVKA
+433 LALLAPYKDRVIIKA
-448 FADSGWLFAKIKQA
+448 FADASWLFAKVKQA
-462 GWATWGYAYARN
+462 GWATWGYAYTRN

-482 FVQGTNLD
+482 FVQATNLD
-490 FLSMEWDASDDVWS
+490 FLSMEWDAADDVWA

-527 ARKGAAGCIT
+527 TRKGAAGCIT
-537 SRADLVAGAKV
+537 SRADLVAGLKV

>member
-1 MTTVEIYSRAGA
+1 MTAYEVYSRPGA
-13 ERAFAPKGDVEVLKG
+13 DRRFALKGDVDAIRGL
-28 RLETLEGVPAVHGA
+28 LPALTGTGTV

-53 ATRSG
+53 STRSG
-58 TLVLREKAALG
+58 TLVLRERAALEG
-69 GGITVR
+69 GVVVR
-75 AAAVGRA
+75 SSAVGRA
-82 QAGVGDPLTVSA
+82 QAGVGDPLTAAA

-101 LIMAGQLAADP
+101 LIMAAQLQADP
-112 TPSPIPEG
+112 TPSPVPEG

-135 GYVAVRKVTSATDTR
+135 GYVAVKKVTSPVDTR

-171 IGGVDADRAAAG
+171 LAGVDADKAAAG

-194 GATARLLASAAHG
+194 GSTARLLVSAAHG
-207 TKEGKMAAWT
+207 TKDNKMAPWT

-232 AVESW
+232 TTESW
-237 SAVRAVLGEVGK
+237 SAVRAALGAAAT
-249 APDDIGANPP
+249 APDGAGANPP

-265 GLVARA
+265 GLVVKA
-271 AGGGGGDNLDGATVP
+271 AGAGGDNLDGATVP
-286 LWFGGEQTRAG
+286 LWFGGEATRAG

-312 EAGAGRKG
+312 ERKG

-325 RGMSEAG
+325 RGVSEAG

-380 TPIRDMTWAQVL
+380 TPIRDMTWAQVQA
-392 SAFAGR
+392 AFAGR

-405 LRDYLAAYG
+405 LKDYLAAYG

-433 LALLRDYKDRVVVKA
+433 LALLAPYKDRVIIKA

-474 RGQTWYAD
+474 RGQNWYPD

-537 SRADLVAGAKV
+537 SRADLVAGLKV

>member
-1 MTTVEIYSRAGA
+1 MTTYDVYTKAGVDKRFTPRA
-13 ERAFAPKGDVEVLKG
+13 
-28 RLETLEGVPAVHGA
+28 ETDAIKSLLPALTGTGTV

-53 ATRSG
+53 STRSG

-69 GGITVR
+69 TGIAVR
-75 AAAVGRA
+75 ASATGRA
-82 QAGVGDPLTVSA
+82 QAGVGDPLTATS

-101 LIMAGQLAADP
+101 LVMAAQLQADEN
-112 TPSPIPEG
+112 PSPLPTG
-120 WTGTWQNAIPGTNRS
+120 WTGTWQPQIGGTNRS
-135 GYVAVRKVTSATDTR
+135 GYVAVKKVTSPTDTR

-164 QRAVLAV
+164 QRAVLVVLTGA
-171 IGGVDADRAAAG
+171 DADRAAIG
-183 PWSAALGAAPA
+183 QWRAAVAATTPA
-194 GATARLLASAAHG
+194 PSTARLLMSVAHG
-207 TKEGKMAAWT
+207 TKDNKMAAWT
-217 LDGGAVVADGLADVS
+217 LEGGAVVADGLADVS
-232 AVESW
+232 TTESW
-237 SAVRAVLGEVGK
+237 SAVRVALGAAAT
-249 APDDIGANPP
+249 APDGAGANPP

-265 GLVARA
+265 GLVAK
-271 AGGGGGDNLDGATVP
+271 AGGGAGENLNGATVP
-286 LWFGGEQTRAG
+286 LWFGGEQARAG

-312 EAGAGRKG
+312 ERKG

-344 AVECGVDA
+344 AAECGVDA

-369 DSTLERLGGPS
+369 DSTLARLGGPS
-380 TPIRDMTWAQVL
+380 TPIRDMTWAQVQA
-392 SAFAGR
+392 AFVGR

-405 LRDYLAAYG
+405 LKDYLATYG

-433 LALLRDYKDRVVVKA
+433 LALLAPYKDRVIIKA
-448 FADSGWLFAKIKQA
+448 FADASWLFAKVKQA

-474 RGQTWYAD
+474 RGQTWYPD

-537 SRADLVAGAKV
+537 SRADLVAGLKV

>member
-1 MTTVEIYSRAGA
+1 MTAYKVYSRDGA
-13 ERAFAPKGDVEVLKG
+13 DRRFAPRAETDAIRNILPALTGTGTVL
-28 RLETLEGVPAVHGA
+28 
-42 ITLRTGEHAPA
+42 TLRTGEHAPA
-53 ATRSG
+53 GTRPG
-58 TLVLREKAALG
+58 TMVLRERAALEG
-69 GGITVR
+69 GVVVR
-75 AAAVGRA
+75 DSAVGRA
-82 QAGVGDPLTVSA
+82 QAGVGDPLTA
-94 EPGDLAV
+94 TAQPGDLAV
-101 LIMAGQLAADP
+101 LIMAAQLQADEN
-112 TPSPIPEG
+112 PSPIPSG

-135 GYVAVRKVTSATDTR
+135 GYVAVRKVTSPVDTR

-164 QRAVLAV
+164 QRAVLVVLA
-171 IGGVDADRAAAG
+171 GVDADRAAVG
-183 PWSAALGAAPA
+183 QWSAVVATAPA
-194 GATARLLASAAHG
+194 PSTARLLASAAHG
-207 TKEGKMAAWT
+207 TKNNKMAAWT
-217 LDGGAVVADGLADVS
+217 MDGGAVVADGLADVS
-232 AVESW
+232 TTESW
-237 SAVRAVLGEVGK
+237 SAVRVVLG
-249 APDDIGANPP
+249 AADRPPDGAAANPP

-265 GLVARA
+265 GLVAKA
-271 AGGGGGDNLDGATVP
+271 AGGGEDLDGTTVP
-286 LWFGGEQTRAG
+286 LWFGGEKTRAG

-312 EAGAGRKG
+312 ERKSG

-325 RGMSEAG
+325 RGMSGAG

-358 RTSDGVWLASH
+358 RTSDGVWFASH

-380 TPIRDMTWAQVL
+380 TPIKNMTWAQVQA
-392 SAFAGR
+392 AFVGW
-398 PEATPVT
+398 PEALPVT
-405 LRDYLAAYG
+405 LKDYLATYG

-433 LALLRDYKDRVVVKA
+433 LALLAPYKDRVIIKA
-448 FADSGWLFAKIKQA
+448 FADASWLFAKIRQA

-474 RGQTWYAD
+474 RGQNWYPD

-537 SRADLVAGAKV
+537 SRADLVAGLKV

>member
-1 MTTVEIYSRAGA
+1 MTAYEVYSRAGVDK
-13 ERAFAPKGDVEVLKG
+13 RFAL
-28 RLETLEGVPAVHGA
+28 RTETDAIRGLLPALTGTGTV

-53 ATRSG
+53 STRSG
-58 TLVLREKAALG
+58 TLVLRERAALEG
-69 GGITVR
+69 GVVVR
-75 AAAVGRA
+75 SSAVGRA
-82 QAGVGDPLTVSA
+82 QAGVGDPLTAAA

-101 LIMAGQLAADP
+101 LIMAAQLQADP
-112 TPSPIPEG
+112 TPSPVPEG

-135 GYVAVRKVTSATDTR
+135 GYVAVRKVTSPVDTR

-164 QRAVLAV
+164 QRAVLVVLA
-171 IGGVDADRAAAG
+171 GVDADKAAVAQ
-183 PWSAALGAAPA
+183 WSAAVAAAAPLPS
-194 GATARLLASAAHG
+194 TARLLASAAHG
-207 TKEGKMAAWT
+207 AKDNKMAAWT
-217 LDGGAVVADGLADVS
+217 LEGGAVVTDGLADVS
-232 AVESW
+232 TTESW
-237 SAVRAVLGEVGK
+237 SAMRAVLGGADK
-249 APDDIGANPP
+249 PPDGAGANPP

-265 GLVARA
+265 GLVAK
-271 AGGGGGDNLDGATVP
+271 AGGGAGENLDGATVP
-286 LWFGGEQTRAG
+286 LWFGGEATRAG

-312 EAGAGRKG
+312 EAGAGRKNLV
-320 IVVGH
+320 IGH

-380 TPIRDMTWAQVL
+380 TPIRDMTWAQVQA
-392 SAFAGR
+392 AFAGR
-398 PEATPVT
+398 PEALPVT
-405 LRDYLAAYG
+405 LKDYLATYG

-433 LALLRDYKDRVVVKA
+433 LALLEPYKDRVVIKA
-448 FADSGWLFAKIKQA
+448 FADAGWLFAKVKQA

-490 FLSMEWDASDDVWS
+490 FLSMEWDASDDVWA

-527 ARKGAAGCIT
+527 SRKGAAGCIT
-537 SRADLVAGAKV
+537 SRADLVAGLKV

>member
-13 ERAFAPKGDVEVLKG
+13 ERAFAARGDVETLKRRVG
-28 RLETLEGVPAVHGA
+28 TLEGAPAVQGA
-42 ITLRTGEHAPA
+42 ITLFTGEHAPVG
-53 ATRSG
+53 TRSG

-69 GGITVR
+69 DGIAVR
-75 AAAVGRA
+75 AVATGRA
-82 QAGVGDPLTVSA
+82 QAGVGDPLTAAA

-101 LIMAGQLAADP
+101 LIMAAQLQADP
-112 TPSPIPEG
+112 TPSPVPEG
-120 WTGTWQNAIPGTNRS
+120 WTGTWQNTVPGGTRS
-135 GYVAVRKVTSATDTR
+135 GYVAVKKVISPTDTR

-164 QRAVLAV
+164 QRAVLVVLA
-171 IGGVDADRAAAG
+171 GADADRAVVG
-183 PWSAALGAAPA
+183 PWSATVAGAA
-194 GATARLLASAAHG
+194 TTRLLVSAAHG
-207 TKEGKMAAWT
+207 TKDNKMAAWT
-217 LDGGAVVADGLADVS
+217 LDGGVVVADGLADVS
-232 AVESW
+232 TTESW
-237 SAVRAVLGEVGK
+237 SAVRAVLGGAGSV
-249 APDDIGANPP
+249 PDGIGANPP

-265 GLVARA
+265 GLVPGG
-271 AGGGGGDNLDGATVP
+271 AGGGGGGGALDGATVP
-286 LWFGGEQTRAG
+286 LWLGGEQTRAG

-312 EAGAGRKG
+312 ERKG

-325 RGMSEAG
+325 RGMSGAG

-358 RTSDGVWLASH
+358 RTSDGVWFASH
-369 DSTLERLGGPS
+369 DSTLARLGGPS
-380 TPIRDMTWAQVL
+380 TPIRDMTWAQVR

-398 PEATPVT
+398 PEALPVT

-414 ATHVT
+414 GTHVT

-433 LALLRDYKDRVVVKA
+433 LALLAPYKDRVVVKA
-448 FADSGWLFAKIKQA
+448 FADSGWLFAKVRQA

-474 RGQTWYAD
+474 RGQNWYPD
-482 FVQGTNLD
+482 FAAGTNLD
-490 FLSMEWDASDDVWS
+490 FLSMEWDAADDVWA

-513 IAHIPASVA
+513 IAHIPASAA

-537 SRADLVAGAKV
+537 SRADLVAGLKV

>member
-1 MTTVEIYSRAGA
+1 MTTYDVYTKAGVDKRFTPRA
-13 ERAFAPKGDVEVLKG
+13 
-28 RLETLEGVPAVHGA
+28 ETDAIRDLLPALTGTGTV

-53 ATRSG
+53 GARSG
-58 TLVLREKAALG
+58 TMVLRERAALEG
-69 GGITVR
+69 GVVVR
-75 AAAVGRA
+75 SSAVGRA
-82 QAGVGDPLTVSA
+82 QAGVGDPLTAAA

-101 LIMAGQLAADP
+101 LIMAAQLQADEN
-112 TPSPIPEG
+112 PSPIPEG
-120 WTGTWQNAIPGTNRS
+120 WTGTWQPQIGGTNRS
-135 GYVAVRKVTSATDTR
+135 GYVAVRKVTSPVDTR

-164 QRAVLAV
+164 QRAVLIILA
-171 IGGVDADRAAAG
+171 GVDADRVAVG
-183 PWSAALGAAPA
+183 QWSAALGPAPA
-194 GATARLLASAAHG
+194 GATARLLASVAHG
-207 TKEGKMAAWT
+207 TKDNKMAAWT
-217 LDGGAVVADGLADVS
+217 LEGGATVADGLADVS
-232 AVESW
+232 KTESW
-237 SAVRAVLGEVGK
+237 SAVRVALGAAAT
-249 APDDIGANPP
+249 APGGAGANPP

-265 GLVARA
+265 GLVAK
-271 AGGGGGDNLDGATVP
+271 AGGGAGENLDGATVP

-312 EAGAGRKG
+312 ERKSG
-320 IVVGH
+320 VVVGH
-325 RGMSEAG
+325 RGMSGAG

-369 DSTLERLGGPS
+369 DSTLARLGGPS

-392 SAFAGR
+392 SAFAAR

-405 LRDYLAAYG
+405 LKDYLATYG

-433 LALLRDYKDRVVVKA
+433 LALLAPYKDRVIIKA
-448 FADSGWLFAKIKQA
+448 FADAGWLFAKVKQA

-474 RGQTWYAD
+474 RGQTWYPD

-537 SRADLVAGAKV
+537 SRADLVAGLKV

>member
-1 MTTVEIYSRAGA
+1 MTTIQVYSKAGA
-13 ERAFAPKGDVEVLKG
+13 DRRFAP
-28 RLETLEGVPAVHGA
+28 RTETDAIRDLLPALTGTGTV

-53 ATRSG
+53 GARSG
-58 TLVLREKAALG
+58 TLVLRERAALG
-69 GGITVR
+69 DGIVVR
-75 AAAVGRA
+75 SSAVGRA
-82 QAGVGDPLTVSA
+82 QAGVGDPLTAAA

-101 LIMAGQLAADP
+101 LIMAAQLQADEN
-112 TPSPIPEG
+112 PSPIPEG
-120 WTGTWQNAIPGTNRS
+120 WTGTWQPQIGGTNRS
-135 GYVAVRKVTSATDTR
+135 GYVAVRKVTSPVDTR

-164 QRAVLAV
+164 QRAALAV
-171 IGGVDADRAAAG
+171 IGGVDADRAAVG
-183 PWSAALGAAPA
+183 QWSAALGAAPA
-194 GATARLLASAAHG
+194 GATARLLVSAAHG
-207 TKEGKMAAWT
+207 TKDNKMAAWT
-217 LDGGAVVADGLADVS
+217 LEGGAVVTDGLADVS
-232 AVESW
+232 TTESW
-237 SAVRAVLGEVGK
+237 SAMRAVLGGADK
-249 APDDIGANPP
+249 PPDGAGVNPP

-265 GLVARA
+265 GLVAKA
-271 AGGGGGDNLDGATVP
+271 AGGGEDLDGTTVP
-286 LWFGGEQTRAG
+286 LWFGGEKTRAG

-312 EAGAGRKG
+312 ERKG

-325 RGMSEAG
+325 RGVSEAG

-358 RTSDGVWLASH
+358 RTSDGVWFASH
-369 DSTLERLGGPS
+369 DSTLARLGGPT
-380 TPIRDMTWAQVL
+380 TPIRDMTWAQVQA
-392 SAFAGR
+392 AFAGR
-398 PEATPVT
+398 PEAVPVT
-405 LRDYLAAYG
+405 LKDYLGAYG
-414 ATHVT
+414 NTHVT

-433 LALLRDYKDRVVVKA
+433 LALLAPYKDRVIIKA
-448 FADSGWLFAKIKQA
+448 FADSGWLFAKVKQA

-474 RGQTWYAD
+474 RGQNWYPD

-537 SRADLVAGAKV
+537 SRADLVAGLKV

>member
-1 MTTVEIYSRAGA
+1 MTAYRVYSRDGA
-13 ERAFAPKGDVEVLKG
+13 DRRFAPRAETDAIRSLLPALTGTGTVL
-28 RLETLEGVPAVHGA
+28 
-42 ITLRTGEHAPA
+42 TLRTGEHAPA
-53 ATRSG
+53 GTRPG
-58 TLVLREKAALG
+58 TMVLRERAALEG
-69 GGITVR
+69 GVVVR
-75 AAAVGRA
+75 DSAVGRA
-82 QAGVGDPLTVSA
+82 QAGVGDPLTATSQ
-94 EPGDLAV
+94 PGDVAV
-101 LIMAGQLAADP
+101 LIMAAQLQADEN
-112 TPSPIPEG
+112 PSPIPSG
-120 WTGTWQNAIPGTNRS
+120 WTGTWQNTIPATNRS
-135 GYVAVRKVTSATDTR
+135 GYVATRKVMAATDTR

-164 QRAVLAV
+164 QRAVLVVLA
-171 IGGVDADRAAAG
+171 GGGINADQIVVGQWRATVAAAI
-183 PWSAALGAAPA
+183 PAPS
-194 GATARLLASAAHG
+194 TARLLASAAHG
-207 TKEGKMAAWT
+207 TKDNKMAAWT
-217 LDGGAVVADGLADVS
+217 MDGGAVVADGLADVS
-232 AVESW
+232 TTESW
-237 SAVRAVLGEVGK
+237 SAVRVVLG
-249 APDDIGANPP
+249 AADRPPDGAAANPP

-265 GLVARA
+265 GLVAK
-271 AGGGGGDNLDGATVP
+271 AGGGAGENLDGATVP
-286 LWFGGEQTRAG
+286 LWFGGEKTRAG

-312 EAGAGRKG
+312 ERKTG

-325 RGMSEAG
+325 RGMSGAG

-369 DSTLERLGGPS
+369 DSTLARLGGPS
-380 TPIRDMTWAQVL
+380 TPIRDMTWAQVQA
-392 SAFAGR
+392 AFAGR
-398 PEATPVT
+398 PEALPVT

-414 ATHVT
+414 GTHVT

-433 LALLRDYKDRVVVKA
+433 LALLAPYKDRVIIKA
-448 FADSGWLFAKIKQA
+448 FADAGWLFAKVKQA

-474 RGQTWYAD
+474 RGQTWYPD

-537 SRADLVAGAKV
+537 SRADLVAGLKV

>member
-1 MTTVEIYSRAGA
+1 MTAYEVYSRAGVDK
-13 ERAFAPKGDVEVLKG
+13 RFALRTETDAIRGLLPALTGTSTVL
-28 RLETLEGVPAVHGA
+28 
-42 ITLRTGEHAPA
+42 TLRTGEHAPA
-53 ATRSG
+53 GTRSG
-58 TLVLREKAALG
+58 TMVLQERAALG
-69 GGITVR
+69 DGIVVR
-75 AAAVGRA
+75 SSAVGRA
-82 QAGVGDPLTVSA
+82 QAGVGDPLTAAA

-101 LIMAGQLAADP
+101 LIIAAQLQADP
-112 TPSPIPEG
+112 TPSPVPEG

-135 GYVAVRKVTSATDTR
+135 GYVAVRKVTSPVDTR

-164 QRAVLAV
+164 QRAVLV
-171 IGGVDADRAAAG
+171 ILAGVDADRAAVG
-183 PWSAALGAAPA
+183 QWSAALGAAPA

-207 TKEGKMAAWT
+207 TKDNKMAAWT
-217 LDGGAVVADGLADVS
+217 LEGGAVVTDGLADVS
-232 AVESW
+232 TTESW
-237 SAVRAVLGEVGK
+237 SAMRAVLGGADK
-249 APDDIGANPP
+249 PPDGAGANPP

-265 GLVARA
+265 GLVAK
-271 AGGGGGDNLDGATVP
+271 AGGGAGENLDGATVP

-312 EAGAGRKG
+312 ERKSG
-320 IVVGH
+320 VVVGH
-325 RGMSEAG
+325 RGMSGAG

-369 DSTLERLGGPS
+369 DSTLARLGGPS
-380 TPIRDMTWAQVL
+380 TPIRDMTWAQVQA
-392 SAFAGR
+392 AFAAR
-398 PEATPVT
+398 PEALPVT
-405 LRDYLAAYG
+405 LKDYLAAYG
-414 ATHVT
+414 GTHVT

-433 LALLRDYKDRVVVKA
+433 LALLKDYKDRVVIKA
-448 FADSGWLFAKIKQA
+448 FADSGWLFAKVKQA

-474 RGQTWYAD
+474 RGQNWYPD

-490 FLSMEWDASDDVWS
+490 FLSMEWDASDDVWA

-537 SRADLVAGAKV
+537 SRADLVAGLKV

>member
-1 MTTVEIYSRAGA
+1 MTTVEIYSRAGV
-13 ERAFAPKGDVEVLKG
+13 ERAFAARGGVEALKG
-28 RLETLEGVPAVHGA
+28 RVETLEGAPAVHGA
-42 ITLRTGEHAPA
+42 ITLLTGEHAPVG
-53 ATRSG
+53 TRSG

-69 GGITVR
+69 DGIAVR
-75 AAAVGRA
+75 ASATGRA
-82 QAGVGDPLTVSA
+82 QAGVGDPLTAAA

-112 TPSPIPEG
+112 TPSPVPEG
-120 WTGTWQNAIPGTNRS
+120 WTGTWQPQIGGTNRS
-135 GYVAVRKVTSATDTR
+135 GYVATREVSAATDTR

-164 QRAVLAV
+164 QRAVLVVLA
-171 IGGVDADRAAAG
+171 GADADRAVVG
-183 PWSAALGAAPA
+183 PWSATVAGA
-194 GATARLLASAAHG
+194 ATARLLASAAHG
-207 TKEGKMAAWT
+207 TKDNKMAAWT

-232 AVESW
+232 TVESW
-237 SAVRAVLGEVGK
+237 SVVRVVLGGAGK

-265 GLVARA
+265 ALVPGG
-271 AGGGGGDNLDGATVP
+271 AGGGGGALDGATVP
-286 LWFGGEQTRAG
+286 LWLGGEQTRAG
-297 VSIMPYGARSASALK
+297 VSIMPYGARSTSALK

-358 RTSDGVWLASH
+358 RTSDGVWFASH
-369 DSTLERLGGPS
+369 DPTLERLGGPS
-380 TPIRDMTWAQVL
+380 TPIKNMTWAQVQA
-392 SAFAGR
+392 AFAAR
-398 PEATPVT
+398 PEAAPVT

-433 LALLRDYKDRVVVKA
+433 LALLKDYKDRVVVKA
-448 FADSGWLFAKIKQA
+448 FADSGWLFAKVKQA

-474 RGQTWYAD
+474 RGQNWYPD
-482 FVQGTNLD
+482 FVKGTNLD
-490 FLSMEWDASDDVWS
+490 FLSMEWDAADDVWA
-504 PLVATGKPV
+504 PLVATGRPV

-537 SRADLVAGAKV
+537 SRADLVAGLKV